1 MKSLSFYEQQHL
13 QQLLQQEG
21 SVKYL
26 FDRFVREAGLLL
38 ARWSD
43 HGGDSVWVRNA
54 PVERA
59 IEKSLSELHDSLLN
73 LVTDA
78 SIQAWNRGNKK
89 ADDLVEGFIK
99 DLSVS
104 ETLRDKLFSRNT
116 DALQAFLKRK
126 DGEGLTLSDRV
137 WNIAG
142 GMKDNLEFY
151 LSSGLSA
158 GRPAALISQD
168 VRQLLNEPGRRF
180 RRIRDKE
187 GKLVM
192 SQPMKDYH
200 PGRGVYRSAYK
211 NALRLSAT
219 NTNRAYR
226 SADYDRWQKMDF
238 VLGIEIERSPSHR
251 GACPVC
257 DAMVGKY
264 PKGFKFTG
272 WHPFCICMAT
282 PIMMDH
288 EEFADFLLDE
298 RVPQGKII
306 TSLPT
311 GAKKFMQDNEE
322 QIFRTKPYWYK
333 DNFVGSNKSSYLSE
347 VSKKKKPVKTVE
359 EKAEIQRRWNERKRK
374 TSIRMPQELTPRGS
388 YLHGEDY
395 MFDKRFFDL
404 IDPAR
409 QIKLEIVKKEDG
421 AYYSPASNMVHLCD
435 GKRNSLSNWHR
446 KSVVYHEF
454 GHAIDDQRSL
464 FQSQILFDLRR
475 MQKERLK
482 NISTYTVKERVYD
495 YDEKA
500 MVLKTYTRKTAD
512 VVYIYCRLVE
522 LSQKIARMDEMTF
535 TKRGVTK
542 YDVFEQITAVKD
554 TIQSFFPQLAE
565 KNEGGHSKKYWKIA
579 GMQEREYIAHAFENA
594 FLGNIIFKKYL
605 PEMYDEM
612 IAYIRQL
619 K

>member
-104 ETLRDKLFSRNT
+104 ETLRDKLFGRNA

-180 RRIRDKE
+180 RRVRDKE

-257 DAMVGKY
+257 DAMAGKY

-288 EEFADFLLDE
+288 EEFAEFLLDDKL
-298 RVPQGKII
+298 PAGKTIRTI
-306 TSLPT
+306 PD
-311 GAKKFMQDNEE
+311 GAKAYMADHPVMQQSFAFRDNSAYFAEDSLFSLLAKAGKLGIRTERYEQALARGQYPEMLTRALKTDIARKEE
-322 QIFRTKPYWYK
+322 AIRQEEELYK
-333 DNFVGSNKSSYLSE
+333 VVESVENVIRMNAGFETSVVFDRNGRKLLEKRGLSRS
-347 VSKKKKPVKTVE
+347 VTFSVE
-359 EKAEIQRRWNERKRK
+359 E
-374 TSIRMPQELTPRGS
+374 
-388 YLHGEDY
+388 
-395 MFDKRFFDL
+395 
-404 IDPAR
+404 
-409 QIKLEIVKKEDG
+409 
-421 AYYSPASNMVHLCD
+421 
-435 GKRNSLSNWHR
+435 
-446 KSVVYHEF
+446 
-454 GHAIDDQRSL
+454 
-464 FQSQILFDLRR
+464 
-475 MQKERLK
+475 
-482 NISTYTVKERVYD
+482 
-495 YDEKA
+495 
-500 MVLKTYTRKTAD
+500 
-512 VVYIYCRLVE
+512 CRC
-522 LSQKIARMDEMTF
+522 M
-535 TKRGVTK
+535 
-542 YDVFEQITAVKD
+542 KD
-554 TIQSFFPQLAE
+554 TIVTHNHPSGWSYPENSIMRIGNSFSKEDLLLAVDSDMYE
-565 KNEGGHSKKYWKIA
+565 TRVVTPNYTFVLKRPDKGWGVTIENLAKSIAEADSYIENENSKFIK
-579 GMQEREYIAHAFENA
+579 R
-594 FLGNIIFKKYL
+594 NIITPEQAAITHWHKLCKRISEKYGW
-605 PEMYDEM
+605 
-612 IAYIRQL
+612 AYSKTRSR
-619 K
+619 

>member
-1 MKSLSFYEQQHL
+1 MKNLSFYEQQHL
-13 QQLLQQEG
+13 QQLLRQEG

-26 FDRFVREAGLLL
+26 FDRFVREAGPLL

-59 IEKSLSELHDSLLN
+59 IEKSLSGLHDSLLK

-78 SIQAWNRGNKK
+78 SVQSWNRGNKK

-104 ETLRDKLFSRNT
+104 ETLRDKLFSRNA
-116 DALQAFLKRK
+116 DELQAFLKRK

-180 RRIRDKE
+180 HRVRDKE

-211 NALRLSAT
+211 NALRLTAT
-219 NTNRAYR
+219 QTNISYR
-226 SADYDRWQKMDF
+226 EADHDRWQKMDF

-251 GACPVC
+251 GPCPVC
-257 DAMVGKY
+257 DALAGKY

-282 PIMMDH
+282 PIMMEH

-298 RVPQGKII
+298 RVPAGKII
-306 TSLPT
+306 TSLPA
-311 GAKKFMQDNEE
+311 GAEKFIRDNEE
-322 QIFRTKPYWYK
+322 QLSRTRPYWYK
-333 DNFVGSNKSSYLSE
+333 DNWVKKAEVQQLIVNAKEEKQISTSSVERNGIKSLLKEIKKKAEPLKGISISNPSFDKKVYITGRSIKEWLNQPHKFYQEKNEMLLSIKEVFQHAGYIGAGEDRHDSTITMHLFEVLVGNEKSWVIAREHFDGIVRLHSISDNESILKYI
-347 VSKKKKPVKTVE
+347 KKKK
-359 EKAEIQRRWNERKRK
+359 
-374 TSIRMPQELTPRGS
+374 
-388 YLHGEDY
+388 
-395 MFDKRFFDL
+395 
-404 IDPAR
+404 
-409 QIKLEIVKKEDG
+409 
-421 AYYSPASNMVHLCD
+421 
-435 GKRNSLSNWHR
+435 
-446 KSVVYHEF
+446 
-454 GHAIDDQRSL
+454 
-464 FQSQILFDLRR
+464 
-475 MQKERLK
+475 
-482 NISTYTVKERVYD
+482 
-495 YDEKA
+495 
-500 MVLKTYTRKTAD
+500 
-512 VVYIYCRLVE
+512 
-522 LSQKIARMDEMTF
+522 
-535 TKRGVTK
+535 
-542 YDVFEQITAVKD
+542 
-554 TIQSFFPQLAE
+554 
-565 KNEGGHSKKYWKIA
+565 
-579 GMQEREYIAHAFENA
+579 
-594 FLGNIIFKKYL
+594 
-605 PEMYDEM
+605 
-612 IAYIRQL
+612 
-619 K
+619 